1 MTIIKW
7 IIILLSLSLSLSLSL
22 FLFQLWNKLEK
33 CNNDLKKYSHV
44 NKKALDQFM
53 TFSEQKETL
62 TSRKEELE
70 LAFESIKEL
79 IDVLELRKYEAI
91 EFTFKQVRERE
102 GGEEECVFLIFTFVD
117 VKEFQ

>member
-7 IIILLSLSLSLSLSL
+7 IIILLSLSLS
-22 FLFQLWNKLEK
+22 QLWNKLEK

-91 EFTFKQVRERE
+91 EFTFKQVRGR
-102 GGEEECVFLIFTFVD
+102 GGGVCVFLIFTFVD

>member
-1 MTIIKW
+1 
-7 IIILLSLSLSLSLSL
+7 
-22 FLFQLWNKLEK
+22 
-33 CNNDLKKYSHV
+33 
-44 NKKALDQFM
+44 M

-91 EFTFKQVRERE
+91 EFTFKQVRGR
-102 GGEEECVFLIFTFVD
+102 GGVCVFLIFTFVD

>member
-1 MTIIKW
+1 
-7 IIILLSLSLSLSLSL
+7 
-22 FLFQLWNKLEK
+22 
-33 CNNDLKKYSHV
+33 
-44 NKKALDQFM
+44 M

-91 EFTFKQVRERE
+91 EFTFKQVR
-102 GGEEECVFLIFTFVD
+102 GEEECVFLIFTFVD

>member
-1 MTIIKW
+1 MIKW
-7 IIILLSLSLSLSLSL
+7 IIILLSLSLS
-22 FLFQLWNKLEK
+22 QLWNKLEK

-91 EFTFKQVRERE
+91 EFTFKQVRGR
-102 GGEEECVFLIFTFVD
+102 GGVCVFNLHICRCQRIS
-117 VKEFQ
+117 VKYFMS